1 MSFHSFFDLISLTGS
16 IPKATAERLPRKEIF
31 NEILVPMVSA
41 NRAGV
46 DIIDV
51 SSLCTQWR
59 EIADVEERQ
68 PCTGVSWAEHT
79 WSSVHSPCSL
89 YLKCILTVTS
99 LGCVLTCSWERLMEK
114 KKWFLN
120 QKSCFDLTKIL
131 SGKRLGE
138 PYLHCCIFF
147 PLSKESILGKL
158 LISTIYHLY
167 QVCAH
172 EAPFTGGLMLVEL
185 RGIPLVENALTSKYS
200 WLV

>member
-1 MSFHSFFDLISLTGS
+1 MLIIFKMHSHCDVPWLCPDLLM
-16 IPKATAERLPRKEIF
+16 RKV
-31 NEILVPMVSA
+31 N
-41 NRAGV
+41 G
-46 DIIDV
+46 
-51 SSLCTQWR
+51 
-59 EIADVEERQ
+59 
-68 PCTGVSWAEHT
+68 
-79 WSSVHSPCSL
+79 
-89 YLKCILTVTS
+89 K
-99 LGCVLTCSWERLMEK
+99 K

-120 QKSCFDLTKIL
+120 QKSFFDLTKIL

-200 WLV
+200 